1 MAHTLQ
7 LALIAEGVET
17 QDQVDF
23 LIARGVRQAQGW
35 KFARAMP
42 LGDLLAG
49 LRASGR
55 ATPADAA
62 GM

>member
-1 MAHTLQ
+1 MLFDYVLGKFSND
-7 LALIAEGVET
+7 LAI
-17 QDQVDF
+17 D
-23 LIARGVRQAQGW
+23 
-35 KFARAMP
+35 